1 MMKKRKT
8 IAILTVLICVFLAG
22 CGSNPSVV
30 SDDYKEQLEEM
41 KAGNYTISYES
52 AEDFEKALNNDEDVL
67 GKVVSFSVREVHPDS
82 TLGYDLWAGEHLNFV
97 GDEGK
102 EAKEGD
108 VLIVAVNSTNKKMG
122 SWVIG
127 YDLLDLQK
135 TESADVD
142 DAPSEETNKTEGTTE
157 VAQDNNKSDS
167 ADSSSKDKADT
178 STESDKTEEN
188 SSLTDGIKALGY
200 SDSQVKAIAEIL
212 TNVGIPEVDDMWN
225 INKNGTLQANACTYK
240 DHQINF
246 TTDNGECFYVQITGW
261 KEEISS
267 YGWYRS
273 SWSGKL
279 KYGYNT
285 QTKIN
290 TVDLYATDY
299 DNSGYLAVYDAETDS
314 VHPYGE

>member
-1 MMKKRKT
+1 MKKRT
-8 IAILTVLICVFLAG
+8 IFMLTLSVMLCMALAG
-22 CGSNPSVV
+22 CGSNKSV
-30 SDDYKEQLEEM
+30 SGDDYQAQLASM
-41 KAGNYTISYES
+41 KSDGYSIDYES
-52 AEDFEKALNNDEDVL
+52 AEAFETALNNGEDVL
-67 GKVVSFSVREVHPDS
+67 GKVVSFKVNEVHPDS
-82 TLGYDLWAGEHLNFV
+82 SLGYDLWAGEHLNFV
-97 GDEGK
+97 GEDAK

-108 VLIVAVNSTNKKMG
+108 TLTVAIYSTEEKLG
-122 SWVIG
+122 SWVIE
-127 YDLLDLQK
+127 YDVLDLEAAPASVAENEGSDNSEDQTSSEQQ
-135 TESADVD
+135 TEADNTQAD
-142 DAPSEETNKTEGTTE
+142 TTE
-157 VAQDNNKSDS
+157 PA
-167 ADSSSKDKADT
+167 AE
-178 STESDKTEEN
+178 TETN
-188 SSLTDGIKALGY
+188 SSLVDGLIGIGY
-200 SDSQVKAIAEIL
+200 SAEQADAIAEIL
-212 TNVGIPEVDDMWN
+212 VNVGIPEVDDMWN

-273 SWSGKL
+273 AWSGKL

-299 DNSGYLAVYDAETDS
+299 DNTGYLAVYDAETDS